1 MATESFQIQSLNAG
15 REGHRVLRL
24 AGSLTV
30 HTLFNFQSAVRAE
43 TAPALILDFTAV
55 PYIDSA
61 GLGALVA
68 AYVARQKNKRAL
80 ALVGLNDK
88 VKTLLEM
95 THVAQMF
102 PTYSTLEQAEAA
114 LP

>member
-1 MATESFQIQSLNAG
+1 MATESFQIQSVNSG
-15 REGHRVLRL
+15 REGRRVLRL

-30 HTLFNFQSAVRAE
+30 HTLFTFQSAVRAE

-55 PYIDSA
+55 AYVDSA
-61 GLGALVA
+61 GLGALVGAYIA
-68 AYVARQKNKRAL
+68 AQKSKRAL
-80 ALVGLNDK
+80 VLVGLNDK

-95 THVAQMF
+95 THLTQMF
-102 PTYSTLEQAEAA
+102 PTYPTLELAEAA

>member
-1 MATESFQIQSLNAG
+1 MATESLQIQSLNAR

-43 TAPALILDFTAV
+43 TVPALILDFTAV
-55 PYIDSA
+55 PYMDSA
-61 GLGALVA
+61 GLGALVG
-68 AYVARQKNKRAL
+68 AYVARQKDKHVL
-80 ALVGLNDK
+80 VLVGLNEK
-88 VKTLLEM
+88 VKTVLEM

-102 PTYSTLEQAEAA
+102 PTYPTREQAEAA